1 MVRSTLRLVESRRN
15 MRSPTRLI
23 ALGTRIVF
31 FIVGITACGKV
42 SFVSPLD
49 RPRPGESMRLYPL
62 SLAEKNQSNPRTV
75 LFFKISDS
83 GQDRKI
89 RSFDI
94 EFYDQDFGKS
104 QQLNVVAEFIDVRL
118 SKIKGENLADVSDI
132 QISIRQ

>member
-1 MVRSTLRLVESRRN
+1 

>member
-1 MVRSTLRLVESRRN
+1 

-118 SKIKGENLADVSDI
+118 SKIKGENLADVRDI